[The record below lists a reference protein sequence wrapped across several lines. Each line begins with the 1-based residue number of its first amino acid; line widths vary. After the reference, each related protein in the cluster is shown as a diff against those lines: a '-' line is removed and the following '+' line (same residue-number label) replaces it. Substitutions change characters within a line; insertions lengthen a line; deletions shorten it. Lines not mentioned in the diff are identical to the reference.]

1 MGAVTA
7 AVIGGAAMLGSA
19 KMQSDAS
26 NKAARAQGAAG
37 DAAMLEQ
44 RNAREQFQ
52 QNITPY
58 LQSGQAGLAALNA
71 LNSGDYSGFESSP
84 DYLWAQQ
91 QGMQGLERS
100 AAARGSLFSGGA
112 DADRMAF
119 NQGLAAQQL
128 GAYRNS
134 LFNMAQMGQ
143 NAAVGAGG
151 LGQQSANALGGIF
164 AGQAQAQANNAANQS
179 NAWGN
184 ALQGI
189 AGLAGQYS
197 TQRQSAYTTQNSPF
211 ANATT
216 GANAVAIGNQTRRW

>member
-1 MGAVTA
+1 MAAITA
-7 AVIGGAAMLGSA
+7 AAITGAAALGAA

-26 NKAARAQGAAG
+26 KDAARAQGAAG
-37 DAAMLEQ
+37 DAAMMEQ
-44 RNAREQFQ
+44 QNARNQFQ
-52 QNITPY
+52 QNISPY
-58 LQSGQAGLAALNA
+58 LESGQSSLAGLNA
-71 LNSGDYSGFESSP
+71 LNAGDYSGFSQSP

-112 DADRMAF
+112 DADRISF
-119 NQGLAAQQL
+119 GQGLASQQL

-134 LFNMAQMGQ
+134 LMSMAQMGQ

-151 LGQQSANALGGIF
+151 MGQQSANAIGGIL
-164 AGQAQAQANNAANQS
+164 GSQAQAQANNSINQS

-189 AGLAGQYS
+189 AGIAGQYAG
-197 TQRQSAYTTQNSPF
+197 QRQTSYTNQNTPF
-211 ANATT
+211 A
-216 GANAVAIGNQTRRW
+216 GMGSGVAIGNNTYRGG

>member
-1 MGAVTA
+1 MAAVTA
-7 AVIGGAAMLGSA
+7 AAITGAAVLGSA

-26 NKAARAQGAAG
+26 KKAARAQGAAG
-37 DAAMLEQ
+37 DAAIAEQ
-44 RNAREQFQ
+44 QAARDQFQ
-52 QNITPY
+52 QNISPY
-58 LQSGQAGLAALNA
+58 LQSGQTGLAGLNA

-100 AAARGSLFSGGA
+100 AAARGSLFNGGT

-119 NQGLAAQQL
+119 NQGLASQQL
-128 GAYRNS
+128 GTYRNS

-151 LGQQSANALGGIF
+151 MGQQSANAIGNIF
-164 AGQAQAQANNAANQS
+164 AGQAQAQANNSINQS

-184 ALQGI
+184 ALQGL
-189 AGLAGQYS
+189 AGVAGQYAG
-197 TQRQSAYTTQNSPF
+197 QRQSSYQQPQTAFSSNVL
-211 ANATT
+211 
-216 GANAVAIGNQTRRW
+216 GANTVQVGNQTRGW